1 MPMKYG
7 PWPFGRKEEEEEE
20 EEDNEWEEEAELV
33 VGNVVPP
40 RNE

>member
-7 PWPFGRKEEEEEE
+7 PWPFGRKEEEE
-20 EEDNEWEEEAELV
+20 DNEWEEEAQLV